1 MNRAMIVLYDGACPV
16 CRREISF
23 YMRRAGADRIDWR
36 DVSLPDPAAL
46 PAGLSC
52 EQVLQRFHV
61 ISPSGKVQSGGAA
74 FAELWT
80 ALPAFR
86 ALGHLFKLPVMSGL
100 IEVAYDGFLQVRAST
115 KALNKCA
122 SSTR

>member
-1 MNRAMIVLYDGACPV
+1 MTKTMIVLYDGACPV
-16 CRREISF
+16 CRREIGF
-23 YMRRAGADRIDWR
+23 YKRRAGADRIDWR
-36 DVSLPDPAAL
+36 DVSLPETAAL
-46 PAGLSC
+46 PVGLSR

-61 ISPSGKVQSGGAA
+61 ISPSGKVQSGGTA

-86 ALGHLFKLPVMSGL
+86 ALGRLFKLPVMSGL
-100 IEVAYDGFLQVRAST
+100 IEVAYRFFLQVRASI